1 MPRANASSSSP
12 SSDTVAALGFALPF
26 VFGIGGG
33 AISSDSA
40 ARYFLS
46 ISERR
51 QTSAAPP
58 YGAGQL
64 QGYGT
69 LPGLGASV
77 NFRFCPVE
85 AGRTGSLN
93 ILSTSMTNSDDKRSC
108 LKDSAFS
115 PVLVGSCFER
125 NEAGNGKWD
134 LILTSF
140 LESSCRNY
148 CLIPPLHCPSTLASH
163 HGLMTGID
171 HVPSSLT
178 PPAEGKWNCSSSIA

>member
-12 SSDTVAALGFALPF
+12 SSDTVASLGFALPF

-58 YGAGQL
+58 YGAGQV

-134 LILTSF
+134 LILTSSSKAHAVTTVSF
-140 LESSCRNY
+140 LLFTAPPRLH
-148 CLIPPLHCPSTLASH
+148 LIMDL
-163 HGLMTGID
+163 
-171 HVPSSLT
+171 
-178 PPAEGKWNCSSSIA
+178 